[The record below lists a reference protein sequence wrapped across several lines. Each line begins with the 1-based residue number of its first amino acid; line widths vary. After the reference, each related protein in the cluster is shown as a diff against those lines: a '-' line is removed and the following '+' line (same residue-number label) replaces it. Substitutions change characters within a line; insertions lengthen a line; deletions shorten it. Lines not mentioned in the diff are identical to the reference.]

1 VTVAVPTSV
10 QTVYLQPGQI
20 AVADAHILTVL
31 GSCVAVCLHDAVR
44 HVSGM
49 NHYLLP
55 RGPRGSDSLRF
66 ADVALPRLLE
76 RVLDAGASRGTLQ
89 AKVFG
94 GARILAR
101 GAVPRDLGAENVVA
115 ALTFLEHE
123 GIPIVARDTGGNR
136 SRKLILQASDGV
148 VWLKTF

>member
-1 VTVAVPTSV
+1 MTAAVPSAV

-31 GSCVAVCLHDAVR
+31 GSCVAVCLHDPERRIA
-44 HVSGM
+44 GM

-76 RVLDAGASRGTLQ
+76 RVLGAGASRGALQ

-101 GAVPRDLGAENVVA
+101 GTAPRDLGAENVVA
-115 ALTFLEHE
+115 ALNFLEQE
-123 GIPIVARDTGGNR
+123 GIPIVARDTGGTR
-136 SRKLILQASDGV
+136 SRKLILQSADGV